1 MLKKLS
7 ALILFVFLGQFAKAQ
22 NEFITIWKPTT
33 AINMDEMVAAPHQV
47 LANQIWFP
55 GVGQNYTINWEE
67 VGYPQHNGTISN
79 VTSTTQVLIDF
90 GTALNPVSDDVKYRV
105 KVSNGTESLN
115 RFVLV

>member
-7 ALILFVFLGQFAKAQ
+7 ALILLVFLGQFAKAQ

-55 GVGQNYTINWEE
+55 GVGQNYMISWDVPLPILHFLNIKT
-67 VGYPQHNGTISN
+67 NG
-79 VTSTTQVLIDF
+79 L
-90 GTALNPVSDDVKYRV
+90 GTA
-105 KVSNGTESLN
+105 TI
-115 RFVLV
+115 F